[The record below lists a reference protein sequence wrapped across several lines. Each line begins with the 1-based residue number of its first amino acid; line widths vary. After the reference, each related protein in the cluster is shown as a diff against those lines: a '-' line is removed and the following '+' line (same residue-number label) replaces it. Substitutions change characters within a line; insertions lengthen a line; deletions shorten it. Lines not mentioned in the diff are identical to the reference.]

1 MKEEKRETANKK
13 GKRKITKTMKIL
25 IIIIILLFCT
35 AALWQGISV
44 KRYRLTSG
52 KLKSSV
58 RIMALTDLH
67 STIYGK
73 KQKKLIKKI
82 REYDPDAIVLVGDIA
97 VDNEPH
103 VGTELLLSVIAKE
116 YPCFYVTGNHEFR
129 SGEVTYIKEMIG
141 GYGVTILAGS
151 TALID
156 VNGQKIQLAGVDD
169 PNGFNGPYYYEDK
182 ITDEWRE
189 QLDRCK
195 EQLTDGIYSILLSH
209 RPELTEIY
217 RDSGF
222 DLVISGHAHGG
233 QIRIPGMVNGL
244 YAPNQ
249 GLFPKYAGG
258 LYELGDTTMIV
269 SRGLCRN
276 IIPRVFNPPEVV
288 VIDLEPLK

>member
-1 MKEEKRETANKK
+1 MKEENRGTVNKNR
-13 GKRKITKTMKIL
+13 KRKISKPMKIL
-25 IIIIILLFCT
+25 IIIITLIFCT
-35 AALWQGISV
+35 VALWQGITL
-44 KRYRLTSG
+44 KIYKITTD

-82 REYDPDAIVLVGDIA
+82 REYDPDVIVLVGDIA

-103 VGTELLLSVIAKE
+103 EGTELLLSVISKE
-116 YPCFYVTGNHEFR
+116 YPCYYVTGNHEFK
-129 SGEVTYIKEMIG
+129 SGEVTYIKEMIR
-141 GYGVTILAGS
+141 GYGVTILEGN
-151 TALID
+151 TVLID

-169 PNGFNGPYYYEDK
+169 PNGFDGSYYCEDG

-189 QLDRCK
+189 QLANCK
-195 EQLTDGIYSILLSH
+195 EELTDGVYSILLSH
-209 RPELTEIY
+209 RPEITEIY
-217 RDSGF
+217 RNSGF
-222 DLVISGHAHGG
+222 DLVIAGHAHGG
-233 QIRIPGMVNGL
+233 QVRIPGISNGL

-258 LYELGDTTMIV
+258 LYELGDTTMVV

-276 IIPRVFNPPEVV
+276 LIPRVFNPPEIV

>member
-1 MKEEKRETANKK
+1 MKKENKVTVNKK
-13 GKRKITKTMKIL
+13 RRRKISKPMKIL
-25 IIIIILLFCT
+25 IIIITLIFCT
-35 AALWQGISV
+35 IALWQGITV
-44 KRYRLTSG
+44 KIYKITTD

-82 REYDPDAIVLVGDIA
+82 REYNPDVIVLVGDIA
-97 VDNEPH
+97 VDNKPH
-103 VGTELLLSVIAKE
+103 EGTELLLSDIAKE
-116 YPCFYVTGNHEFR
+116 YPCYYVTGNHEFK

-141 GYGVTILAGS
+141 GYGVTILEGN

-169 PNGFNGPYYYEDK
+169 PNGFDGSYYYEDG

-189 QLDRCK
+189 QLAHCK
-195 EQLTDGIYSILLSH
+195 EELTDGIYSILLSH
-209 RPELTEIY
+209 RPELIEIY
-217 RDSGF
+217 RNSGF
-222 DLVISGHAHGG
+222 DLVIAGHAHGG
-233 QIRIPGMVNGL
+233 QVRIPGMVNGL

-276 IIPRVFNPPEVV
+276 IIPRVFNPPEIV
-288 VIDLEPLK
+288 VIDLEPME